1 MVTPPPKYFR
11 LSPGKEVRLRYGYII
26 KCEDFVA
33 DEQGNVTEIRCTYD
47 PQTKGGYAP
56 DGRKVQGTIHWVSA
70 RNAVDAEVRVYDRL
84 FTLEN
89 TAKVDEDKSFLDYLN
104 PDSLQVI
111 QHCKVEAGLANAK
124 PGDKYQFE
132 RKGFF
137 CVDLDSTPE
146 HLVFNQTVPLRDTW
160 AKIAKK

>member
-1 MVTPPPKYFR
+1 M
-11 LSPGKEVRLRYGYII
+11 
-26 KCEDFVA
+26 
-33 DEQGNVTEIRCTYD
+33 
-47 PQTKGGYAP
+47 
-56 DGRKVQGTIHWVSA
+56 
-70 RNAVDAEVRVYDRL
+70 YDRL

-89 TAKVDEDKSFLDYLN
+89 TAKVDEEKSFLDYLN

-111 QHCKVEAGLANAK
+111 RNARVESGLAVAQ
-124 PGDKYQFE
+124 PGAQYQFE

-137 CVDLDSTPE
+137 CVDLDSTAD